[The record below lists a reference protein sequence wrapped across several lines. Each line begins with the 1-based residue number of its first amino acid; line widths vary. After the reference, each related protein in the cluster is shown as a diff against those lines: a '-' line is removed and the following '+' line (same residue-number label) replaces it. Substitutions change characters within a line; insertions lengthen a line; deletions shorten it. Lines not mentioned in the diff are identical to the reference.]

1 MSQVNKEPSGQSKRR
16 YRVPGWAVALCFPVG
31 IITGGIVGAWFGSV
45 MIGVVLGAAIAV
57 CVAVA
62 LFSAMAVSAATRA

>member
-1 MSQVNKEPSGQSKRR
+1 MGQVNTEPSGQPERG
-16 YRVPGWAVALCFPVG
+16 YRVPGWAVALCFPAG
-31 IITGGIVGAWFGSV
+31 IVTGGIVGAWFGSV

-62 LFSAMAVSAATRA
+62 LFAAKAVSAATRA